1 MWRACVGVFQNE
13 GDTGVFHFGLVG
25 CWPAGFA
32 GVLVK
37 GILWGSDGDPGGSD
51 AIIGD
56 PAFWEV

>member
-1 MWRACVGVFQNE
+1 ME

-51 AIIGD
+51 AFRGD
-56 PAFWEV
+56 PAFWKV